1 MYWVTSLTKATHG
14 KALMPFSLH
23 SQASRL
29 DQEGPLEIGPEQ
41 QEEELNSCT
50 GHELKQ
56 LHHHK
61 NLVSSSH
68 GAPAFA
74 ELESL
79 SWLSPFGRIEQNLDR
94 ISASKPVSGKSIP

>member
-1 MYWVTSLTKATHG
+1 MYWVTSLTKAPHG
-14 KALMPFSLH
+14 KAHMPFSLH

-56 LHHHK
+56 LQYPQIM
-61 NLVSSSH
+61 LPVDP
-68 GAPAFA
+68 GYFCRMQGDPDC
-74 ELESL
+74 E
-79 SWLSPFGRIEQNLDR
+79 DR
-94 ISASKPVSGKSIP
+94 

>member
-1 MYWVTSLTKATHG
+1 MYWVTSLTKAPHG
-14 KALMPFSLH
+14 KAHMPFSLH

-56 LHHHK
+56 LQYPITLK
-61 NLVSSSH
+61 Y
-68 GAPAFA
+68 P
-74 ELESL
+74 
-79 SWLSPFGRIEQNLDR
+79 PQ
-94 ISASKPVSGKSIP
+94 P

>member
-1 MYWVTSLTKATHG
+1 MYWVTSLTKAPHG
-14 KALMPFSLH
+14 KAHMPFSLH

-56 LHHHK
+56 LQVPQALDALFQRK
-61 NLVSSSH
+61 SD
-68 GAPAFA
+68 
-74 ELESL
+74 
-79 SWLSPFGRIEQNLDR
+79 QN
-94 ISASKPVSGKSIP
+94 G